1 MPLNLNFRAP
11 VKVKTIPFP
20 TTINIKF
27 LIGAPESMRCISDDR
42 LSDPGNS
49 GPQRRRSTEKMQE
62 KKLFLLLLKLFDLSC
77 KGDTASHRYMPQT
90 GSCAVGTCLKTGPL
104 PRHEQ
109 GEASGQKQAKGG
121 DVSVPRSCVLVK
133 TPQTLPLPL
142 FSLAVSTS
150 LSVPWKHYF
159 VVC

>member
-20 TTINIKF
+20 TTINMQF
-27 LIGAPESMRCISDDR
+27 LIGAPESMHCISDDR

-62 KKLFLLLLKLFDLSC
+62 KLFLLLLKLFDLSC

-90 GSCAVGTCLKTGPL
+90 GSCAVWTCLKTGPL

-109 GEASGQKQAKGG
+109 GEASRQ
-121 DVSVPRSCVLVK
+121 SRPRAETCLS
-133 TPQTLPLPL
+133 PE
-142 FSLAVSTS
+142 AVSLSKPPKPFHS
-150 LSVPWKHYF
+150 LYSPWQF
-159 VVC
+159 QLPFQFLGNTIL

>member
-1 MPLNLNFRAP
+1 MTLNLNFREP

-20 TTINIKF
+20 TTINMKF

-49 GPQRRRSTEKMQE
+49 GPQRRCSTEKMHE
-62 KKLFLLLLKLFDLSC
+62 KLFLFLLKLFDLSC
-77 KGDTASHRYMPQT
+77 KGDTASHRYRPQT
-90 GSCAVGTCLKTGPL
+90 ESCAVGTCLKTGPL
-104 PRHEQ
+104 PRREQ
-109 GEASGQKQAKGG
+109 GEASGQKQAKGR
-121 DVSVPRSCVLVK
+121 DVSVTRSCVLVK

-150 LSVPWKHYF
+150 LSVPRKHYF

>member
-1 MPLNLNFRAP
+1 MTLKLNFREP
-11 VKVKTIPFP
+11 VKVKTIPSP
-20 TTINIKF
+20 TTINMRF
-27 LIGAPESMRCISDDR
+27 LIGALESMSCISDDR

-49 GPQRRRSTEKMQE
+49 GPQGRRSTEKMQE
-62 KKLFLLLLKLFDLSC
+62 KLFLLLLKLFDLSC
-77 KGDTASHRYMPQT
+77 KCDRASHRFMPQT
-90 GSCAVGTCLKTGPL
+90 ESCVVRTCLKTGPL

-109 GEASGQKQAKGG
+109 GEASGQKQTKGR